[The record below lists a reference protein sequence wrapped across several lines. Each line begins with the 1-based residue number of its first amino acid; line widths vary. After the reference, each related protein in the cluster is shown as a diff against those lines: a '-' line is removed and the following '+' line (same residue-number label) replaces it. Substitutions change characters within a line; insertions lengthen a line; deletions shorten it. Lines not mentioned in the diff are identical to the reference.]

1 MDEDEALMILGF
13 LLIRKRRRQRNKQKV
28 KKNRA
33 MRVLDVYK
41 QREEKGT
48 YHTLV
53 QELQLGDKES
63 YFKKSE
69 TFRNLNVWLIY

>member
-13 LLIRKRRRQRNKQKV
+13 LLIRKRRRQGNKQKV

-41 QREEKGT
+41 QREEKDT
-48 YHTLV
+48 
-53 QELQLGDKES
+53 
-63 YFKKSE
+63 
-69 TFRNLNVWLIY
+69 

>member
-1 MDEDEALMILGF
+1 MDEDEALMTLGF

-33 MRVLDVYK
+33 MWVRDIFK
-41 QREEKGT
+41 QREEKGA

-53 QELQLGDKES
+53 QELQLGDREF
-63 YFKKSE
+63 YFK
-69 TFRNLNVWLIY
+69 

>member
-41 QREEKGT
+41 QWEEKGI

-53 QELQLGDKES
+53 QELQLGDKEF
-63 YFKKSE
+63 YFKK
-69 TFRNLNVWLIY
+69 

>member
-41 QREEKGT
+41 QR
-48 YHTLV
+48 
-53 QELQLGDKES
+53 
-63 YFKKSE
+63 
-69 TFRNLNVWLIY
+69 

>member
-1 MDEDEALMILGF
+1 MDEDEALMTLGV

-33 MRVLDVYK
+33 MWVRGIFK
-41 QREEKGT
+41 QREEKGA

-53 QELQLGDKES
+53 QELQLGDREF
-63 YFKKSE
+63 YFK
-69 TFRNLNVWLIY
+69 

>member
-41 QREEKGT
+41 QREEKGI
-48 YHTLV
+48 YHTLA
-53 QELQLGDKES
+53 QELQLGDKEF
-63 YFKKSE
+63 YFKK
-69 TFRNLNVWLIY
+69 